1 MHTTAT
7 TATSA
12 GHTLPSRRRRQSGTE
27 LLLACGAAAALLF
40 VLTFTVD
47 GALRAGYDPVR
58 HYVSQLSLGPGGWV
72 QVANFLVTG
81 VLMVLF
87 SLGMRRRLHPGR
99 GSVAGPVLL
108 GLVGAGL
115 ATAGIFSADPGLN
128 GFPPGS
134 SLPPGSPTAGFV
146 VHILAAAVVFFS
158 LPAACAAV
166 AFRSRRDHASR
177 AWVLYTSASGALV
190 WALWAASTVLSGD
203 GTAPIDPYIGA
214 VQRIYLL
221 IGFTWIA
228 AHSLRERAAER
239 SRRTCLDAI
248 APPASSVVG
257 ARTDAVRVR
266 GVHVGR
272 G

>member
-1 MHTTAT
+1 M
-7 TATSA
+7 
-12 GHTLPSRRRRQSGTE
+12 
-27 LLLACGAAAALLF
+27 
-40 VLTFTVD
+40 
-47 GALRAGYDPVR
+47 
-58 HYVSQLSLGPGGWV
+58 
-72 QVANFLVTG
+72 
-81 VLMVLF
+81 
-87 SLGMRRRLHPGR
+87 
-99 GSVAGPVLL
+99 
-108 GLVGAGL
+108 
-115 ATAGIFSADPGLN
+115 
-128 GFPPGS
+128 
-134 SLPPGSPTAGFV
+134 
-146 VHILAAAVVFFS
+146 
-158 LPAACAAV
+158 
-166 AFRSRRDHASR
+166 
-177 AWVLYTSASGALV
+177 LYTSASGALV

-228 AHSLRERAAER
+228 ALSLRERAAER